1 MSYIIK
7 RKFRGLLGD
16 DVDNSQMATFVQQVQ
31 TSGAGVTLSVP
42 SLMDE
47 LTVNHLV
54 VMKTLKIPAVTD
66 GYK

>member
-1 MSYIIK
+1 MTYIIK

-16 DVDNSQMATFVQQVQ
+16 DVDNSQITSFVQQIQ
-31 TSGAGVTLSVP
+31 TSTEGLVLSGT
-42 SLMDE
+42 SLMDT

-54 VMKTLKIPAVTD
+54 VTKTLKIPARTD

>member
-1 MSYIIK
+1 MTYVIK

-16 DVDNSQMATFVQQVQ
+16 DVDNSQMTSFIQHVQ
-31 TSGAGVTLSVP
+31 TSDAGVTQTLP
-42 SLMDE
+42 SLMDS

-54 VMKTLKIPAVTD
+54 VKRTLKIPARTD